1 MSADGGSSIDLP
13 GLGAAAR
20 RCAGAALGAALLALA
35 CAACSPAWH
44 KGRPDP
50 RQGENCVRD
59 VERRPVARTINYVEP
74 ELCGRKVAKRGPYHV
89 RTPAVRM
96 PLAEQGR

>member
-1 MSADGGSSIDLP
+1 MISDGESSIEFP
-13 GLGAAAR
+13 SLGAAAR
-20 RCAGAALGAALLALA
+20 RFAGAALGAALLALA

-74 ELCGRKVAKRGPYHV
+74 ELCERKVAKRGPYHV
-89 RTPAVRM
+89 RTPAV
-96 PLAEQGR
+96 PVPPAEQGR